1 MEYYIVTEED
11 GAETRTEVRVT
22 SARSV
27 DMHGRS
33 RYQLINQML
42 AAREAGNLD
51 VLREKIREY
60 RRAEQVVDAVFEL
73 EEEF

>member
-1 MEYYIVTEED
+1 
-11 GAETRTEVRVT
+11 
-22 SARSV
+22 
-27 DMHGRS
+27 
-33 RYQLINQML
+33 ML

-51 VLREKIREY
+51 ALREKIREY